1 MSRIMELGVATAT
14 PTRSNLTKLGS
25 SGPNRI
31 RFSPRDVV
39 QPICVVKRHKA
50 DSFSLPAAAP
60 AKGGSDCTLTGVAG
74 CLPRPSFV
82 RGIRYAARALR
93 QVHHY
98 QDILLPLPAT
108 EGILTNQVVYP
119 EGQSKGSYT
128 VGKHG
133 SVAAWQDCWLG
144 ASER

>member
-25 SGPNRI
+25 SGSDRI
-31 RFSPRDVV
+31 RFSPIDVV
-39 QPICVVKRHKA
+39 QSICALKRHKA
-50 DSFSLPAAAP
+50 DSFSLPAAA
-60 AKGGSDCTLTGVAG
+60 ATALSLELLVVTKTELCT
-74 CLPRPSFV
+74 
-82 RGIRYAARALR
+82 GIRYAAQALR
-93 QVHHY
+93 QVHY

-119 EGQSKGSYT
+119 ESQSKGT
-128 VGKHG
+128 VAIGKHR